1 MMIFSYDSH
10 NLKKHRISSFEVDEV
25 LAAEV
30 KVELPLK
37 MSEVGNA
44 RYMVVGFTQSGRLLE
59 VGIELVNDSSVHIF
73 HAKRATR
80 ALRQEFEKSIR
91 HEEQR

>member
-1 MMIFSYDSH
+1 MIFSYDSY
-10 NLKKHRISSFEVDEV
+10 NLRKHRVSSFEVDEV
-25 LAAEV
+25 LAAQV

-44 RYMVVGFTQSGRLLE
+44 RYMVVAFTQAGRLLE
-59 VGIELVNDSSVHIF
+59 VGVELVNESAVHIF

-80 ALRQEFEKSIR
+80 AVRQEFEKSIR
-91 HEEQR
+91 HEE